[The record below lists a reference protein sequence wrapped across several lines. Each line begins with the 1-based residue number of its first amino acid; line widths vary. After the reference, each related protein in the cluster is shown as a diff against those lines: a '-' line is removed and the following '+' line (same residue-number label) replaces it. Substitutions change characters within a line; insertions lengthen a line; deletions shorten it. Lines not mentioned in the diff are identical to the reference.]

1 MITPEIHTVYC
12 HIQMLLFPINEVLTI
27 VVTPEQK
34 AYMVKVI

>member
-12 HIQMLLFPINEVLTI
+12 QMLLFPIKEVLTI
-27 VVTPEQK
+27 VVTPEQI